1 MVEKVEALRMKD
13 KYFVVGD
20 IVNVSTTDG
29 EYFEQVCIDAIVD
42 DNILIDCGEFGN
54 WLKFNVIIGISLF

>member
-1 MVEKVEALRMKD
+1 MVEKVEALRIKG
-13 KYFVVGD
+13 KHFVIGD
-20 IVNVSTTDG
+20 IVNISTADG

-54 WLKFNVIIGISLF
+54 WFKFYTIIDISLF